1 MSEYKYIIQPPL
13 IVPSVYKY
21 QNVNLDENLQR
32 SVSKMFRELT
42 ISWMENDKSY
52 KSVKKYLKDIKGRN
66 GEMIIRK
73 ILNLFVVRGNTNWY
87 DLELQISL
95 VKKFI
100 LHKLQNL

>member
-1 MSEYKYIIQPPL
+1 MSEYKYFPAPPF
-13 IVPSVYKY
+13 IPTIHTY

-32 SVSKMFRELT
+32 TVSNKFRIYT
-42 ISWMENDKSY
+42 IDWMENDTSF

-95 VKKFI
+95 VKGFI
-100 LHKLQNL
+100 LHKLKSV

>member
-1 MSEYKYIIQPPL
+1 MSEYKYILPPYIL
-13 IVPSVYKY
+13 PTVYKY

-32 SVSKMFRELT
+32 SVTKMFRELT

-73 ILNLFVVRGNTNWY
+73 ILALFVVRGNTNWY
-87 DLELQISL
+87 DLELQITL
-95 VKKFI
+95 VKNFI
-100 LHKLQNL
+100 LHKLQNI

>member
-1 MSEYKYIIQPPL
+1 MSQYKYFPPPAF
-13 IVPSVYKY
+13 IPTIHTY
-21 QNVNLDENLQR
+21 QNVNIDENLQR

-66 GEMIIRK
+66 GEIIIRK

-95 VKKFI
+95 VKNFI
-100 LHKLQNL
+100 LHKLKSI